1 MKKLLS
7 LFLSCAC
14 ALVIASCGSSSDD
27 NGGGTPVTPDNPSAP
42 DTPEALAPQPVA
54 KTNSMNVYV
63 HFMPWFVAP
72 QKSGVWNHWTM
83 STAALASDN
92 GNYASWYHPQTGPYA
107 SDDADV
113 LDYQCLLMK
122 YAGID
127 GVIADWYGTQQSGD
141 APMIESCTETLLK
154 AVKKA
159 GLKLAICY
167 EDQATRS
174 ASNAVTQARL
184 DMRHLEYNY
193 FKSTSYAT
201 VDGRPLLLCFGPQN
215 ISTPADWT
223 RVFGILTTKPVFAV
237 LPGNSSKCND
247 ADQQNAQGEFTWV
260 NPNPDYSI
268 ASNYGIYIGGAMPGF
283 HDHYKA
289 SGQGD
294 GYTTYDD
301 EGGALFQRQLAA
313 AKSAGLR
320 WLQVS
325 TWNDYGEGTIIEP
338 TTEFGYRYLTQ
349 LQSFT
354 GVSYTQAVLESIYQW
369 YQLRKKLS
377 ANAAAQKK
385 LDQAYVYFAALQ
397 PDKAA
402 AILKAL

>member
-1 MKKLLS
+1 MKNRLIS
-7 LFLSCAC
+7 LILTGASV
-14 ALVIASCGSSSDD
+14 LVLASCGSSSED
-27 NGGGTPVTPDNPSAP
+27 NGGGTPDSPTTP

-54 KTNSMNVYV
+54 KTNAMNVYV
-63 HFMPWFVAP
+63 HYMPWFVAP
-72 QKSGVWNHWTM
+72 EKSGVWNHWTM
-83 STAALASDN
+83 STNGLASD
-92 GNYASWYHPQTGPYA
+92 GANYGSWYHPQTGAYA
-107 SDDADV
+107 SDDADI

-122 YAGID
+122 YSGID

-141 APMIESCTETLLK
+141 APMIESCTEALFK

-167 EDQATRS
+167 EDQATKS

-193 FKSTSYAT
+193 FKSDSYAKA
-201 VDGRPLLLCFGPQN
+201 DGKPLLLCFGPQN
-215 ISTPADWT
+215 ISTPADWS
-223 RVFGILTTKPVFAV
+223 RVFSILSTRPTFAV
-237 LPGNSSKCND
+237 LPDNSSKCND
-247 ADQQNAQGEFTWV
+247 SEQTNAQGEFTWV
-260 NPNPDYSI
+260 NPTPDYST

-289 SGQGD
+289 SGQGN

-313 AKSAGLR
+313 AQGAGLK
-320 WLQVS
+320 WLQIS

-349 LQSFT
+349 LQTFT
-354 GVSYTQAVLESIYQW
+354 GVSYKQSVLESIYQW
-369 YQLRKKLS
+369 YQLRKKLAS
-377 ANAAAQKK
+377 NASAQKK
-385 LDQAYVYFAALQ
+385 LDQAYIYFAALQ
-397 PDKAA
+397 PDKAL